1 MKNEQHLLFS
11 SRRQLP
17 LLVLRVYFNMCHKN
31 CRGGVVG
38 AVGRVRGRGA
48 GWKGQGE
55 SSENVGVKRVE
66 CVTLFKEM

>member
-1 MKNEQHLLFS
+1 M
-11 SRRQLP
+11 
-17 LLVLRVYFNMCHKN
+17 VLRVYFNMCHKN